1 MQYLFLQRYSAWSDK
16 NMALAEVRTISTN
29 IATEIMSLLVGCS
42 TETTPAGAKK
52 VGDFGAHLPIGTDV
66 FITFLP
72 GSDFAGT
79 VATAAQLRR
88 QGFNPVPHLAARS
101 IPTAAFLN
109 ENLRRLTGEAGVS
122 EVLVIGGAVAEPVGA
137 FTNSMEVL
145 ETGLL
150 DKHGI
155 RRIGVAGHP
164 EGSPDIR
171 DEDIAKALAWKNA
184 FADRSDADL
193 YIVTQFCFEAGPVI
207 AWDRKIQAAGNRL
220 PIRIGIPGL
229 ASVTTLLNYARLCG
243 IGPSINFITKQARNL
258 SKLMTLATP
267 DKLLMDLAT
276 YRTEDPAC
284 GIVGCH
290 LYPLGGLEKTTRWVD
305 TVLNGKFT
313 LKPKGRGFEVDT

>member
-1 MQYLFLQRYSAWSDK
+1 
-16 NMALAEVRTISTN
+16 MALADIGTVDTN
-29 IATEIMSLLVGCS
+29 TATEIMSLLVGYS
-42 TETTPAGAKK
+42 TETTPPGAKK
-52 VGDFGAHLPIGTDV
+52 LGDFRAHLPAGTDV
-66 FITFLP
+66 FVTFLP
-72 GSDFAGT
+72 GSDFADT
-79 VATAAQLRR
+79 VVTAAQLRR

-101 IPTAAFLN
+101 IPTAAFLD
-109 ENLRRLTGEAGVS
+109 ENLRRLTGDAGVS
-122 EVLVIGGAVAEPVGA
+122 EVLVIGGAVAEPAGE
-137 FTNSMEVL
+137 FTSSMEML

-150 DKHGI
+150 DRHGI

-207 AWDRKIQAAGNRL
+207 AWDRKLQAAGNRL

-243 IGPSINFITKQARNL
+243 IGPSIDFITKQARNV
-258 SKLMTLATP
+258 SKLLTVSTP

-276 YRTEDPAC
+276 YRAEDPSC

-290 LYPLGGLEKTTRWVD
+290 LYPLGGLAKTARWVD
-305 TVLNGKFT
+305 LVLNGSFT
-313 LKPKGRGFEVDT
+313 LKPRGRGFEVNA